1 MVRQVFMVQEPGLLG
16 QAVELPPRV
25 FPRTR
30 GWLPPSL
37 LLTRGDE
44 LPRGECELWPECVVY
59 TCVTKFNA
67 TQRPVPQRPDHL

>member
-1 MVRQVFMVQEPGLLG
+1 MVGQVFKVQEPGLLG

-59 TCVTKFNA
+59 NCVTTF
-67 TQRPVPQRPDHL
+67 